1 MVYVSS
7 DWHGVPYETI
17 QTLLDK
23 ANFGDDDYLFVIG
36 DIIDRG
42 EHGVDLIKKIMFKPN
57 IKLIRGNHEE
67 MLINCKFLFDEVTN
81 ETLDSFKYTYLTDLR
96 NWQYNGGIPTM
107 DALKNET
114 PEMRQMILEFVED
127 TPFYD
132 TVAVGD
138 RDFLLVH
145 GGIALDEN
153 GKMIKLSECLPY
165 DLIWT
170 RPGFQTEYS
179 HDFMTIIG
187 HTPTAYYDRENKG
200 RIFKTDTWIDI
211 DTGAA
216 CGLNPCLLRLDDM
229 QEFYIDN

>member
-17 QTLLDK
+17 QKLFDK
-23 ANFGDDDYLFVIG
+23 AGFGDDDFLFVLG

-42 EHGVDLIKKIMFKPN
+42 EHGVELIKKIMFAPN
-57 IKLIRGNHEE
+57 IKLLRGNHEE
-67 MLINCKFLFDEVTN
+67 MLLSCKFLFDEVTK
-81 ETLDSFKYTYLTDLR
+81 ETLDDFNYNKMSNFHT
-96 NWQYNGGIPTM
+96 WQYNGGTPTIEE
-107 DALKNET
+107 LRKET
-114 PEMRQMILEFVED
+114 PEMRQMILEFIED

-132 TVAVGD
+132 SVSIGD
-138 RDFLLVH
+138 KDFLLVH
-145 GGIALDEN
+145 GGLPIDEN
-153 GKMIKLSECLPY
+153 GKILKLSECMPY

-170 RPGFQTEYS
+170 RPHILTEYS

-187 HTPTAYYDRENKG
+187 HTPTGYYGREYRG

-216 CGLNPCLLRLDDM
+216 SGLSPCLLRLDDM